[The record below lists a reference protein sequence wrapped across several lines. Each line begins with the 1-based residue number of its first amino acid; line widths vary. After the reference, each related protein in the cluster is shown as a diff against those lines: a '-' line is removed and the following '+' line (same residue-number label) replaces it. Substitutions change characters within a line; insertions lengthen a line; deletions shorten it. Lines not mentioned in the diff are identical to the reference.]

1 MSGQSYLEKEPSWRK
16 LKDSGLRD
24 EGNIDGLCRGATTF
38 LGYLEDFEGR
48 YFKSKDVSK
57 ETYKT
62 VSLREVGSGLAQ
74 IKNDLGLEQE
84 EFNKW
89 YWGSSRES
97 SFDAE
102 KIRSCLSERSDYTFA
117 WD

>member
-1 MSGQSYLEKEPSWRK
+1 MSGQSYLERDANWRN
-16 LKDSGLRD
+16 LRDSGLRYD
-24 EGNIDGLCRGATTF
+24 GEIEGLCKGALTF
-38 LGYLEDFEGR
+38 LGYIEETESR
-48 YFKSKDVSK
+48 YFKSKHVSD
-57 ETYKT
+57 KT
-62 VSLREVGSGLAQ
+62 NGSVSIRELGSGLAQ
-74 IKNDLGLEQE
+74 IKNDLGLEQDEFE
-84 EFNKW
+84 EW